1 MNGTAQKELITKAP
15 QKMNKTQIG
24 LDSIFC
30 LCMRSPCFYDA
41 PRGQVDVN
49 ELEPHP
55 QGAVVSPACVVT
67 VVLSCLSV
75 RSPSLALPAFPSPF
89 TKCCRLF
96 PRPSVFLVLFQ
107 SFQQF
112 WAPKSTATVAAAAVK
127 TSTTTK
133 GRVQVQSCI
142 LGQMQTTV
150 YCRESVFFSFR
161 RVYICD
167 CILSRAVQQR
177 K

>member
-1 MNGTAQKELITKAP
+1 MYGRAQKELITTAT

-30 LCMRSPCFYDA
+30 LYMRSPCFYDA

-55 QGAVVSPACVVT
+55 QGAVVSLACVVT

-75 RSPSLALPAFPSPF
+75 RSPSLALPAFPFPF

-96 PRPSVFLVLFQ
+96 PRQ